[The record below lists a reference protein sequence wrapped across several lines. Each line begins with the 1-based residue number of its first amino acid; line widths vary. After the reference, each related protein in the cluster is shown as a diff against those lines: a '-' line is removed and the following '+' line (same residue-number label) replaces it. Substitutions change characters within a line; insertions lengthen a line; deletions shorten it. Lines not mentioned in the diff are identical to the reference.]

1 MYNASPG
8 IYAPVPVRL
17 RSQPIIDWP
26 TSYETRARPSSIISE
41 CNECIMD
48 ADSKLRPI
56 STNLFDFGRI
66 LIDIYRVSCDLRPFN
81 YPYGE
86 RRPDFGKRRC
96 LSRVLRK
103 RKKEGADYSRSR
115 DGRKK
120 EEEFRVLRRV
130 LRWNGRARGR
140 ARSVDQSI
148 RVRLDA
154 SQPAHLNTGI
164 FTPRAREWR
173 ASSIEKGRTA
183 VTSIIIVLLIIVALP
198 LVCERFYRLLYLYCR
213 CYYH

>member
-66 LIDIYRVSCDLRPFN
+66 LIDIYCVSCDLRPFN

-86 RRPDFGKRRC
+86 EAGFRKEEVSLSSSPQEEKKRVRITVDRPMEER
-96 LSRVLRK
+96 
-103 RKKEGADYSRSR
+103 RKKSFAKSFAMERASAWPSAFRRSIDTR
-115 DGRKK
+115 AT
-120 EEEFRVLRRV
+120 RR
-130 LRWNGRARGR
+130 
-140 ARSVDQSI
+140 
-148 RVRLDA
+148 
-154 SQPAHLNTGI
+154 QPAS
-164 FTPRAREWR
+164 P
-173 ASSIEKGRTA
+173 
-183 VTSIIIVLLIIVALP
+183 P
-198 LVCERFYRLLYLYCR
+198 
-213 CYYH
+213 

>member
-66 LIDIYRVSCDLRPFN
+66 LIDIYRVSCDLKPFN

-86 RRPDFGKRRC
+86 RKPDFGKRRC

-103 RKKEGADYSRSR
+103 RKKRGCGLQSIARW
-115 DGRKK
+115 KK
-120 EEEFRVLRRV
+120 EGRRV
-130 LRWNGRARGR
+130 SSFAKSFAMERASAWPSAFRRSIDTR
-140 ARSVDQSI
+140 ATR
-148 RVRLDA
+148 R
-154 SQPAHLNTGI
+154 QPAS
-164 FTPRAREWR
+164 P
-173 ASSIEKGRTA
+173 
-183 VTSIIIVLLIIVALP
+183 P
-198 LVCERFYRLLYLYCR
+198 
-213 CYYH
+213 

>member
-26 TSYETRARPSSIISE
+26 TNYETRARPSSIISE

-66 LIDIYRVSCDLRPFN
+66 LIHIYRVSCDLRPFN

-120 EEEFRVLRRV
+120 SFEFCEEFCDGTGERVAERV
-130 LRWNGRARGR
+130 P
-140 ARSVDQSI
+140 SI
-148 RVRLDA
+148 NRYACDSTPA
-154 SQPAHLNTGI
+154 SQPTLIPEYSRQEREND
-164 FTPRAREWR
+164 ARHRLKRE
-173 ASSIEKGRTA
+173 G
-183 VTSIIIVLLIIVALP
+183 LP
-198 LVCERFYRLLYLYCR
+198 LLV
-213 CYYH
+213 